1 MGNISS
7 RTTSENENKKY
18 PKNETDQKN
27 DKEIKTDPNKNNLP
41 IIEILKDDEFWL
53 DA

>member
-7 RTTSENENKKY
+7 RATIEKENKNY
-18 PKNETDQKN
+18 PKNETDQEN
-27 DKEIKTDPNKNNLP
+27 DKETKSEPNKNNLP